1 MIEQTYN
8 VGLVLGSIAI
18 SMMASFTGLWLTRG
32 LAQLG
37 PGARQARISMA
48 AIALGG
54 GIWSMHF
61 TAMLAIRLPIPV
73 SYDTLPTLASLLIAI
88 LLSGIALLIMHF
100 ARRDSLHF
108 ILAGSTLGL
117 GIVVMHYTG
126 MAAMQLCRPVYD
138 TTSIVAAAI
147 LAPILGTAAIW
158 VAYGHR
164 TRKNILLGTAILGST
179 VVVVHFAAM
188 SGTGFYA
195 LEGLQGFTPVL
206 TNQDLALIVLLGAFG
221 ICGGFLLAGT
231 TFLVTATDPVGA
243 LAQTVAAYPPA
254 PKPEPIGDGPG
265 SAAAKPV
272 RIPVERRGH
281 TEFVDASDIAALE
294 AEGHYTYAYCCE
306 DRFFCT
312 WSISEAE
319 DRLADA
325 NFFRAHRSYLVN
337 LGRVTGFERHRD
349 GGSCLFDDIR
359 MLDRVPVSR
368 NKVSALRDALG
379 L

>member
-1 MIEQTYN
+1 
-8 VGLVLGSIAI
+8 
-18 SMMASFTGLWLTRG
+18 
-32 LAQLG
+32 
-37 PGARQARISMA
+37 MA
-48 AIALGG
+48 AVALGG

-88 LLSGIALLIMHF
+88 LLSGLSLLIMHF
-100 ARRDSLHF
+100 ARRDSFHF
-108 ILAGSTLGL
+108 ILAGATLGL

-147 LAPILGTAAIW
+147 LAPIMGTAAIW

-188 SGTGFYA
+188 SGTGFSA
-195 LEGLQGFTPVL
+195 LEGLPDFTPVL

-231 TFLVTATDPVGA
+231 TFLVSSADPVGIP
-243 LAQTVAAYPPA
+243 AQSAAAPPPPA
-254 PKPEPIGDGPG
+254 PAPMPEPFGN
-265 SAAAKPV
+265 AAGTAPAKAV

-281 TEFVDASDIAALE
+281 TEFVDAAEIAALE
-294 AEGHYTYAYCCE
+294 AEGHYTYAYCCD
-306 DRFFCT
+306 DRFFCP

-319 DRLADA
+319 ERLRHS

-337 LGRVTGFERHRD
+337 LARVTGFERHRD
-349 GGSCLFDDIR
+349 GGSCLFDDICL
-359 MLDRVPVSR
+359 LDRAPVSR
-368 NKVSALRDALG
+368 TKVAALRDALG